1 MLAQQRRAFRRQVAR
16 SDACTFFN
24 LLAKD
29 ESLDQVEA
37 LHPAHR
43 ERLLPRT
50 DCAGQ
55 NTARRVS
62 VHLGEEFSRST
73 SYASTS

>member
-1 MLAQQRRAFRRQVAR
+1 
-16 SDACTFFN
+16 
-24 LLAKD
+24 
-29 ESLDQVEA
+29 LDQVEA

-62 VHLGEEFSRST
+62 VHLGEEFSRSI
-73 SYASTS
+73 SYASTA